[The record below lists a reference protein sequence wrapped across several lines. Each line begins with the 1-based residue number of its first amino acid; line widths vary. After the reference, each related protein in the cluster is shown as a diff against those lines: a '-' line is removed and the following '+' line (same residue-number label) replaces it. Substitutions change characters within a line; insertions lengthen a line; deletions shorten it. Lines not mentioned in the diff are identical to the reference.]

1 LGSRWNLRPDSG
13 GDKLFTWRSFPASRM
28 SSRRRSF
35 SERLASQLRSEKAST
50 IAIAILIVLTM
61 ALLSGAIYS
70 MATDR
75 PISIAFLQ
83 GGGMRVFLWDMRWQ
97 THAETIVV
105 FIYYALGAGGLL
117 LYARAVSRPSD
128 PRTTKYMLFF
138 SFLLVL
144 LSFLGIYSGY
154 LEKFTSPY

>member
-1 LGSRWNLRPDSG
+1 
-13 GDKLFTWRSFPASRM
+13 
-28 SSRRRSF
+28 
-35 SERLASQLRSEKAST
+35 
-50 IAIAILIVLTM
+50 M